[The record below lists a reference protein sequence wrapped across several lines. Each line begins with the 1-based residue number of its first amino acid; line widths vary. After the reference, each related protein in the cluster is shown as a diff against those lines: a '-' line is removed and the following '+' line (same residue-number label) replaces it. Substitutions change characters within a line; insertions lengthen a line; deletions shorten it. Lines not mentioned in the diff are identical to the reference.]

1 MVAHV
6 ASNTNVTISPVEDAI
21 GHAMLSG
28 STSNLLHIRISA
40 HMNMPKMPAE
50 KEADTMAL
58 DVINIIS

>member
-6 ASNTNVTISPVEDAI
+6 ASRTNVTISPVEDAI

-28 STSNLLHIRISA
+28 STSNLLHIRIRA
-40 HMNMPKMPAE
+40 HMNIPNIPAE
-50 KEADTMAL
+50 NEADTMAL